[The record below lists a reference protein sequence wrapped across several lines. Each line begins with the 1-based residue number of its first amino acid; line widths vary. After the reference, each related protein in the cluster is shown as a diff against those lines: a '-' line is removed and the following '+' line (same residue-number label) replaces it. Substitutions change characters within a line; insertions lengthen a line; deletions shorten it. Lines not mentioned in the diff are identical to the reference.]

1 MRKLFVL
8 FLMTMMLSGAMV
20 VKDLHALSF
29 QVGEYNFVME
39 GFSYTDSVTSELRG
53 LLRVASIQNEDTLA
67 VIYQYGDDGD
77 FLNVSFQDLFVASAS
92 DANTVGSVGYYSG
105 GVAQLW
111 NVADDSVYLANIAAG
126 PTAPV
131 FTGALIGDL
140 LLDMDFADR
149 VFDDVLPYTFQSLV
163 ISALPD
169 LAIQTLGYLDIV
181 GGDMIGTFDTNTFA
195 EGTDVR
201 LTGDAQLTGD
211 TIDGWVV
218 FRNQNVAAQTNAVP
232 EPGTMLL
239 LGAGLLGLAGY
250 ARKRRS

>member
-1 MRKLFVL
+1 MKKLFAF
-8 FLMTMMLSGAMV
+8 FLMTLMLSSAMV
-20 VKDLHALSF
+20 VKDLYALTFSI
-29 QVGEYNFVME
+29 GYYNFVME
-39 GFSYTDSVTSELRG
+39 GFSYTDPVTSELRG
-53 LLRVASIQNEDTLA
+53 ILRVASIQNDYANTI
-67 VIYQYGDDGD
+67 VYQYGDDGS
-77 FLNVSFQDLFVASAS
+77 FFNVTFQDLFVASAS
-92 DANTVGSVGYYSG
+92 DPNTVGSVGYYSG

-126 PTAPV
+126 PNADV
-131 FTGALIGDL
+131 FSGSLIGDL
-140 LLDMDFADR
+140 LWDMEFADR
-149 VFDDVLPYTFQSLV
+149 VFGAPFTFQSLV

-218 FRNQNVAAQTNAVP
+218 FRNQNVAAQTSAVP